1 MSFKPL
7 PEQSSLDKIATPSA
21 RARQKP
27 TPKKSYLL
35 ALALASS
42 ALVTGIAVTSTT
54 QAASLGDL
62 FSSDQ
67 SAGQKKFLSVD
78 QAFKVS
84 HSSKALDKGTQ
95 LSINFD
101 ITPEH
106 YVYRDQIKL
115 SLPAGVTAAPFSFS
129 QSPISIDD
137 PTFGRVPV
145 FDQTNM
151 VATTTLMASDG
162 KSVDNAAVTIG
173 WQGCAKAGLCY
184 PPEKIKTSVTITGVP
199 QQAAA
204 APASNTS
211 TNASTNK
218 NSTATAKNA
227 ANPTTSSATQTNIA
241 KATVTSTGAA
251 AAQAPSNSSAQAA
264 DATDK
269 ALNAE
274 SAGADE
280 NSIDANGAN
289 GANAALDNNEAT
301 ALAADNVD
309 GTYLEAADLN
319 NPDLN
324 TDNTANVNV
333 SNPES
338 ETQKLNNQDPNSL
351 AANNLEESDPFG
363 LAAHPWLALGL
374 LFLAGLGLAL
384 TPCVLPML
392 PIVANIVARQQ
403 NPTVKKGVILTT
415 SYAIGVSI
423 AYGIL
428 GAVIA
433 VFGESLG
440 IIGWLQN
447 PIILISFALIFVLLA
462 LYMLGVFSI
471 RLPYFISSK
480 MQGLSQAGDSKLG
493 SAGGSLAA
501 GFLSALVVS
510 PCVSAP
516 LFGALLAVSTIGSP
530 LLGFAAL
537 FMLGLGLSAPLILIG
552 ATQGKI
558 MPKAGE
564 WMNWVK
570 QGFALLLFAV
580 ALLLLERVFISPMM
594 LLVWALWFMV
604 VATWAWSWLGK
615 ARMLTQAIGL
625 VAGIWAATLIIGAAL
640 GNDDSLQ
647 PLASLSAA
655 PLMMQGNGQ
664 SIATPSTHSDETIT
678 TLAQLDAITSAN
690 PKVLVDL
697 TADWCIECRIMDK
710 NLFTTRPVQ
719 MQDWQLVRLDI
730 TETTAESKA
739 ILARYQLFGPPTLLY
754 YQDGQLIKKQVGEIG
769 RQQFEQTLTALN

>member
-1 MSFKPL
+1 MSIKTAKSISSFKAVSTRN
-7 PEQSSLDKIATPSA
+7 QSSNNQPSVVN
-21 RARQKP
+21 KV
-27 TPKKSYLL
+27 PKKSYLL
-35 ALALASS
+35 ALTIASS
-42 ALVTGIAVTSTT
+42 SLFAGLTATTMTT
-54 QAASLGDL
+54 QAAGLGDL
-62 FSSDQ
+62 FSSNQ
-67 SAGQKKFLSVD
+67 SAGQSKFLSVD
-78 QAFKVS
+78 KAFQVTS
-84 HSSKALDKGTQ
+84 SSKAVKAGTQ

-106 YVYRDQIKL
+106 YVYKNQLKL
-115 SLPAGVTAAPFSFS
+115 TLPAGVTAATFTFS
-129 QSPISIDD
+129 QTPVLIDD
-137 PTFGRVPV
+137 PTFGKVPV
-145 FDQTNM
+145 FDQKNM
-151 VATTTLMASDG
+151 VATTTLSTSG
-162 KSVDNAAVTIG
+162 KSIDNAAVVIA

-184 PPEKIKTSVTITGVP
+184 PPEKIKTTVDIVASAPQAVVNTTSNVTSVAKGDVNQETTTNVNSVNNSNSVTTSEAPNATSIDSTEAMSP
-199 QQAAA
+199 ETEQALAEEDEVIDYA
-204 APASNTS
+204 LLDDEALDGELGATNTISGADTLLTDNVAP
-211 TNASTNK
+211 TNDTL
-218 NSTATAKNA
+218 ATADNL
-227 ANPTTSSATQTNIA
+227 
-241 KATVTSTGAA
+241 
-251 AAQAPSNSSAQAA
+251 A
-264 DATDK
+264 D
-269 ALNAE
+269 
-274 SAGADE
+274 G
-280 NSIDANGAN
+280 
-289 GANAALDNNEAT
+289 
-301 ALAADNVD
+301 
-309 GTYLEAADLN
+309 
-319 NPDLN
+319 
-324 TDNTANVNV
+324 
-333 SNPES
+333 
-338 ETQKLNNQDPNSL
+338 
-351 AANNLEESDPFG
+351 DPFG
-363 LAAHPWLALGL
+363 LAKHPWLALGL

-447 PIILISFALIFVLLA
+447 PIILISFAVIFVLLA
-462 LYMLGVFSI
+462 LYMLEVFTI
-471 RLPYFISSK
+471 RLPHFISSK
-480 MQGLSQAGDSKLG
+480 MQGLIQAGDSKLG

-516 LFGALLAVSTIGSP
+516 LFGALLAVSTIGNP

-537 FMLGLGLSAPLILIG
+537 FMLGFGLSAPLILIG

-580 ALLLLERVFISPMM
+580 ALLLIERVFISSVM

-604 VATWAWSWLGK
+604 VATWAWSWRGK
-615 ARMLTQAIGL
+615 GRMLSQAIGL
-625 VAGIWAATLIIGAAL
+625 IAGIWAATLVIGAAL
-640 GNDDSLQ
+640 GNDDSLH

-655 PLMMQGNGQ
+655 PMLVQSANGQ
-664 SIATPSTHSDETIT
+664 AGAQNNATNNSDKHIT
-678 TLAQLDAITSAN
+678 TLAELDVITAAN

-710 NLFTTRPVQ
+710 NLFTNRPAQ

-730 TETTAESKA
+730 TETTADSKA
-739 ILARYQLFGPPTLLY
+739 ILARYKLFGPPTLLY
-754 YQDGQLIKKQVGEIG
+754 YQDGQLVQKQVGEIG
-769 RQQFEQTLTALN
+769 RAEFEQTLTALNK

>member
-1 MSFKPL
+1 MSIKTVKSISSFKAVSTRN
-7 PEQSSLDKIATPSA
+7 QSSKNLPSVVN
-21 RARQKP
+21 KV
-27 TPKKSYLL
+27 PKKSYLL
-35 ALALASS
+35 ALTIASS
-42 ALVTGIAVTSTT
+42 SLFVGLTATTMTT
-54 QAASLGDL
+54 QAAGLGDL
-62 FSSDQ
+62 FSSNQ
-67 SAGQKKFLSVD
+67 SAGQSKFLSVD
-78 QAFKVS
+78 KAFQVTS
-84 HSSKALDKGTQ
+84 SSKAVKAGTQ

-106 YVYRDQIKL
+106 YVYKNQLKL
-115 SLPAGVTAAPFSFS
+115 ILPAGVTAAPFTFS
-129 QSPISIDD
+129 QTPVLIDD
-137 PTFGRVPV
+137 PTFGKVPV
-145 FDQTNM
+145 FDQKNM
-151 VATTTLMASDG
+151 VATTTLSTSG
-162 KSVDNAAVTIG
+162 KSIDNAAMVIG

-184 PPEKIKTSVTITGVP
+184 PPEKIKTTVDVVASSPQAGVNTISNVTGVAKGDVNQETTTNANSVDNSNSVTTSEAPNATSIDSTETMSAEAE
-199 QQAAA
+199 QALAEEDEVVDYA
-204 APASNTS
+204 LLDDEALDGEIGATNTIS
-211 TNASTNK
+211 
-218 NSTATAKNA
+218 
-227 ANPTTSSATQTNIA
+227 
-241 KATVTSTGAA
+241 
-251 AAQAPSNSSAQAA
+251 
-264 DATDK
+264 
-269 ALNAE
+269 
-274 SAGADE
+274 GADTP
-280 NSIDANGAN
+280 
-289 GANAALDNNEAT
+289 L
-301 ALAADNVD
+301 ADNVAPTNNTLATADNLAD
-309 GTYLEAADLN
+309 G
-319 NPDLN
+319 
-324 TDNTANVNV
+324 
-333 SNPES
+333 
-338 ETQKLNNQDPNSL
+338 
-351 AANNLEESDPFG
+351 DPFG
-363 LAAHPWLALGL
+363 LTKHPWLALGL

-447 PIILISFALIFVLLA
+447 PIILISFAVIFVLLA
-462 LYMLGVFSI
+462 LYMLEVFTI
-471 RLPYFISSK
+471 RLPHFISSK

-516 LFGALLAVSTIGSP
+516 LFGALLAVSTIGNP

-537 FMLGLGLSAPLILIG
+537 FMLGFGLSAPLILIG

-580 ALLLLERVFISPMM
+580 ALLLIERVFISSVM

-604 VATWAWSWLGK
+604 VATWAWSWRGK
-615 ARMLTQAIGL
+615 GRMLSQAIGL
-625 VAGIWAATLIIGAAL
+625 IAGIWAATLVIGAAL
-640 GNDDSLQ
+640 GNDDSLH

-655 PLMMQGNGQ
+655 PMLVQSANGQ
-664 SIATPSTHSDETIT
+664 AGAQNNAMNNSDEHIT
-678 TLAQLDAITSAN
+678 TLAELDVITAAN

-710 NLFTTRPVQ
+710 NLFTNRPAQ

-730 TETTAESKA
+730 TETTADSKA
-739 ILARYQLFGPPTLLY
+739 ILARYKLFGPPTLLY
-754 YQDGQLIKKQVGEIG
+754 YQDGQLVQKQVGEIG
-769 RQQFEQTLTALN
+769 RAEFEQTLTALNK

>member
-1 MSFKPL
+1 MSIKTAKSISSFKAVSTRN
-7 PEQSSLDKIATPSA
+7 QSSNNQPSVVN
-21 RARQKP
+21 KV
-27 TPKKSYLL
+27 PKKSYLL
-35 ALALASS
+35 ALTIASS
-42 ALVTGIAVTSTT
+42 SLFAGLTATTMTT
-54 QAASLGDL
+54 QAAGLGDL
-62 FSSDQ
+62 FSSNQ
-67 SAGQKKFLSVD
+67 SAGQSKFLSVD
-78 QAFKVS
+78 KAFQVTS
-84 HSSKALDKGTQ
+84 SSKAVKAGTQ

-106 YVYRDQIKL
+106 YVYKNQLKL
-115 SLPAGVTAAPFSFS
+115 TLPAGVTAAPFTFS
-129 QSPISIDD
+129 QTPVLIDD
-137 PTFGRVPV
+137 PTFGKVPV
-145 FDQTNM
+145 FDQKNM
-151 VATTTLMASDG
+151 VATTTLSING
-162 KSVDNAAVTIG
+162 KSIDNAAVVIG

-184 PPEKIKTSVTITGVP
+184 PPEKIKTTVDIVASSPQAGVNTTNNVTSVAKGDVNQETTTNANSVNNSNSVTTSEAPNATSIDSTEAMSAEAE
-199 QQAAA
+199 QALAEEDEVIDYALLEDGTSADELSVTNTISGADTPLADNA
-204 APASNTS
+204 AP
-211 TNASTNK
+211 TNDTL
-218 NSTATAKNA
+218 ATADNL
-227 ANPTTSSATQTNIA
+227 
-241 KATVTSTGAA
+241 
-251 AAQAPSNSSAQAA
+251 A
-264 DATDK
+264 D
-269 ALNAE
+269 
-274 SAGADE
+274 G
-280 NSIDANGAN
+280 
-289 GANAALDNNEAT
+289 
-301 ALAADNVD
+301 
-309 GTYLEAADLN
+309 
-319 NPDLN
+319 
-324 TDNTANVNV
+324 
-333 SNPES
+333 
-338 ETQKLNNQDPNSL
+338 
-351 AANNLEESDPFG
+351 DPFG
-363 LAAHPWLALGL
+363 LAKHPWLALGL

-447 PIILISFALIFVLLA
+447 PIILISFAVIFVLLA
-462 LYMLGVFSI
+462 LYMLEVFTI
-471 RLPYFISSK
+471 RLPHFISSK

-516 LFGALLAVSTIGSP
+516 LFGALLAVSTIGNP

-537 FMLGLGLSAPLILIG
+537 FMLGFGLSAPLILIG

-564 WMNWVK
+564 WMNWIK

-580 ALLLLERVFISPMM
+580 ALLLIERVFISSVM

-604 VATWAWSWLGK
+604 VATWAWSWRGK
-615 ARMLTQAIGL
+615 GRMLSQAIGL
-625 VAGIWAATLIIGAAL
+625 IAGIWAATLVIGAAL
-640 GNDDSLQ
+640 GNDDSLH

-655 PLMMQGNGQ
+655 PMLVQSANGQ
-664 SIATPSTHSDETIT
+664 AGAQNNATNNSDKHIT
-678 TLAQLDAITSAN
+678 MLAELDVITAAN

-710 NLFTTRPVQ
+710 NLFTNRPAQ

-730 TETTAESKA
+730 TETTADSKA
-739 ILARYQLFGPPTLLY
+739 ILARYKLFGPPTLLY
-754 YQDGQLIKKQVGEIG
+754 YQDGQLVQKQVGEIG
-769 RQQFEQTLTALN
+769 RAEFEQTLTALNK